1 MRSWLFICMEN
12 PEGTLDQFW
21 GGVDPATP
29 YLDEQTLLRLIESRV
44 QQLLADQQDLLWS
57 FLYRLDVEET
67 KIQYVLSNSGEV
79 ALDLA
84 RLILRRHQ
92 ERLATQKKYKSDSP
106 RNTDDW
112 GDL

>member
-1 MRSWLFICMEN
+1 MEN
-12 PEGTLDQFW
+12 PEKTPDLFW
-21 GGVDPATP
+21 AGVDPLSP
-29 YLDEQTLLRLIESRV
+29 YLDEQTLLKLIESRV
-44 QQLLADQQDLLWS
+44 QQLMADQPDLLWS

-67 KIQYVLSNSGEV
+67 KIQYVLANSGEV

-92 ERLATQKKYKSDSP
+92 DRLATQKKYKSDSP

>member
-1 MRSWLFICMEN
+1 MPSLIFITMET
-12 PEGTLDQFW
+12 PEGPVELFW
-21 GGVDPATP
+21 AGMDPATP
-29 YLDEQTLLRLIESRV
+29 YLNEEALVHLIESRV
-44 QQLLADQQDLLWS
+44 QQLLTEQPDLLWS

-67 KIQYVLSNSGEV
+67 KIQFVLANSGEV

-92 ERLATQKKYKSDSP
+92 ERLASQKKYKSDSS
-106 RNTDDW
+106 RHTVDW